1 MSANPLPDLL
11 RLPAFCAFSETLQ
24 VRAASGQP
32 FLDLTD
38 RIATCV
44 ASSRIEYGLV
54 NVQVRHTSAALTVNE
69 NEPLL
74 LQDFERL
81 LEQLAPREASYG
93 HNRFDI
99 RAVSMEPDE
108 RPNGHAHARALLL
121 RTSGISA
128 DTGGLFA
135 LGPLGL
141 LAGRSHPSPSLPRS
155 RGPGFSGRPLN
166 SRAIDRDLVPPG
178 RKAPAI
184 PQPFLQFQQAAWN
197 PGSSMQLTC

>member
-121 RTSGISA
+121 RTSECVNLVDGCLQLGRWQRIFLVELDGVRDREVSVLVM
-128 DTGGLFA
+128 GL
-135 LGPLGL
+135 GQRPV
-141 LAGRSHPSPSLPRS
+141 
-155 RGPGFSGRPLN
+155 GPGSL
-166 SRAIDRDLVPPG
+166 L
-178 RKAPAI
+178 KM
-184 PQPFLQFQQAAWN
+184 
-197 PGSSMQLTC
+197 GSSEPVRGD